1 VKYALITLK
10 VAVEDYGVEAVHPLD
25 YILPV
30 LEQEPDVTVL
40 EYEQH
45 PMVLFRD
52 YSAEKADQ

>member
-1 VKYALITLK
+1 MKYARITLT
-10 VAVEDYGVEAVHPLD
+10 VAFEDYGVEDVNPLD
-25 YILPV
+25 YVMPV
-30 LEQEPDVTVL
+30 LEEEADVTVL

>member
-10 VAVEDYGVEAVHPLD
+10 VAVEDYGVEDVNPLD
-25 YILPV
+25 YVMPV
-30 LEQEPDVTVL
+30 LEEEADVTVL

-45 PMVLFRD
+45 PMVLLRD